1 MAEKKA
7 TIVIKKVKKGGHG
20 GAHGGAWKV
29 AYADFVTA
37 MMCFFLVMWLMG
49 ADEETKQSVANY
61 FNNPTAAWRPELK
74 DNDTVPLGNQT
85 GAGDNV
91 LKGAN
96 GQVPENLIK
105 DPTPVI
111 PPDNKAKIDAEG
123 ALSSEEIAAADT
135 LSFSFKESELFP
147 GSESTDIDRDRVAKA
162 LAKIGKVAR
171 SFGGSLIIR
180 GTHDERSPSHYEMQM
195 GRLVAVQH
203 YIVDRKWLAEDLI
216 RISLRKQP
224 ALDGDTARDPS
235 SDRRSSANDPRIELV
250 FMK

>member
-1 MAEKKA
+1 MAEKKGQ
-7 TIVIKKVKKGGHG
+7 IVIKKVKKGGHG

-49 ADEETKQSVANY
+49 ADEETKASIADY

-85 GAGDNV
+85 GAGENV
-91 LKGAN
+91 LKGAD
-96 GQVPENLIK
+96 GQVPDNLVK

-111 PPDNKAKIDAEG
+111 PPDTKAKIDAAG
-123 ALSSEEIAAADT
+123 ALSAEEIAAADT
-135 LSFSFKESELFP
+135 LSFSFRESELFP
-147 GSESTDIDRDRVAKA
+147 GPDSTELDRERAAKVMY
-162 LAKIGKVAR
+162 KIGKVAK

-180 GTHDERSPSHYEMQM
+180 GSHDERSPSHYELQT
-195 GRLVAVQH
+195 GRLVAVQR
-203 YIVDRKWLAEDLI
+203 YIVDRRWLAEDLM
-216 RISLRKQP
+216 RTSLRKRP
-224 ALDGDTARDPS
+224 APDEDSPRGPA
-235 SDRRSSANDPRIELV
+235 SATEARIELV

>member
-7 TIVIKKVKKGGHG
+7 QIVIKKVKKGGHG

-49 ADEETKQSVANY
+49 TDEETKASIANY

-85 GAGDNV
+85 GAGESV
-91 LKGAN
+91 LKGAE
-96 GQVPENLIK
+96 GETPEKLIK
-105 DPTPVI
+105 DPTPVV
-111 PPDNKAKIDAEG
+111 PRDNKAKIDAEG
-123 ALSSEEIAAADT
+123 ALSAEEISTADT
-135 LSFSFKESELFP
+135 LSFSFSEKELFP
-147 GSESTDIDRDRVAKA
+147 AEGADLDPAASAKL

-171 SFGGSLIIR
+171 NFGGNLVIR
-180 GTHDERSPSHYEMQM
+180 GAFDDQAPGHYELEMS
-195 GRLVAVQH
+195 RLVAVQH
-203 YIVDRKWLAEDLI
+203 FIVDKRWMGEELMTT
-216 RISLRKQP
+216 SLRKRPQAADGARVP
-224 ALDGDTARDPS
+224 AS
-235 SDRRSSANDPRIELV
+235 SDRKIELV